1 MLTYL
6 SKEFIM
12 NWQDHFA
19 QRVDNIKPSTIREIL
34 KLTRQPNMISFAGGL
49 PAPSLFPSQ
58 RIKEAT
64 DTVLAKQADKA
75 LQYGTT
81 EGYLPL
87 REWIGKSSNHKAENV
102 QIVSGSQQGLDLIAK
117 IFLNKNDKVVV
128 ASPTYMG
135 ALRAFDVYEVDYLS
149 VKCDDD
155 GMLPESLEH
164 ALKQK
169 PKIVYVIPNFDNP
182 SGTTMSLERRQLL
195 VDLARKYNVPIIEDN
210 PYGELRFRGEYL
222 PNLLELAP
230 ERVIYSSTFSKIM
243 APGFRLAW
251 LLAPAEVLLPIN
263 MAKQAS
269 DLHTSSFTQMI
280 VYEVTKD
287 NFMSE
292 QISKVRAYYKIQN
305 EAMLAAL
312 DRYFPTEISWTRP
325 EGGMF
330 LWLTL
335 PTHLDATALIK
346 EAVAK
351 KVAYVPGEAFFA
363 NKSAKNTLRLSYS
376 IASLEQIDSGIKSL
390 SEVFKDS
397 LAKAS

>member
-1 MLTYL
+1 
-6 SKEFIM
+6 M

-19 QRVDNIKPSTIREIL
+19 RRVDNIKPSTIREIL
-34 KLTRQPNMISFAGGL
+34 KLTRQADMISFAGGL
-49 PAPSLFPSQ
+49 PAPSLFPTK
-58 RIKEAT
+58 RIKDASNK
-64 DTVLAKQADKA
+64 VLDNEPEKA
-75 LQYGTT
+75 LQYSTT

-87 REWIGKSSNHKAENV
+87 REWIAGTMNQNAESV

-149 VKCDDD
+149 VECDDD
-155 GMLPESLEH
+155 GMLPDSLEN
-164 ALKQK
+164 ALRQK

-182 SGTTMSLERRQLL
+182 SGTTMSLERRQAL
-195 VDLARKYNVPIIEDN
+195 VELARKYNVPIIEDN

-222 PNLLELAP
+222 PNLFDLAP
-230 ERVIYSSTFSKIM
+230 EMVIYCSTFSKIM

-251 LLAPAEVLLPIN
+251 IIASPEVLVPIN

-280 VYEVTKD
+280 TYEVTKD
-287 NFMSE
+287 NFMNE
-292 QISKVRAYYKIQN
+292 QIAKVRAYYKIQN

-312 DRYFPTEISWTRP
+312 DSYFPEEITWTKP

-335 PTHLDATALIK
+335 AKHLDATALIHD
-346 EAVAK
+346 AVAK

-363 NKSAKNTLRLSYS
+363 NKAAKNTLRLSYS

-390 SEVFKDS
+390 SEVFETS
-397 LAKAS
+397 LTKV

>member
-58 RIKEAT
+58 RIKEST
-64 DTVLAKQADKA
+64 DRVLAKQADKA

-87 REWIGKSSNHKAENV
+87 REWIAKRSNHKAENV
-102 QIVSGSQQGLDLIAK
+102 QIVSGSQQGLDLVAK

-149 VKCDDD
+149 VECDDD
-155 GMLPESLEH
+155 GMLPESLEQ
-164 ALKQK
+164 ALKQN

-182 SGTTMSLERRQLL
+182 SGTTMSLERRQAL
-195 VDLARKYNVPIIEDN
+195 VDLARKYNIPIIEDN
-210 PYGELRFRGEYL
+210 PYGDLRFRGEYL
-222 PNLLELAP
+222 PNLLELAA

-251 LLAPAEVLLPIN
+251 LIAPAEVLLPIN

-280 VYEVTKD
+280 VHELTKD
-287 NFMSE
+287 DFMTE
-292 QISKVRAYYKIQN
+292 QITKVRAYYKIQN

-312 DRYFPTEISWTRP
+312 DKYFPTEIAWTRP

-335 PTHLDATALIK
+335 PTQLDATALIK

-390 SEVFKDS
+390 AEVFKGS